1 MGPGETLGAYR
12 VLRKLGEGGMGAVY
26 LAYDTTLH
34 RHVAL
39 KALDAP
45 ADDASA
51 RTRLVREARNAAAL
65 SHPHI
70 CTIHEVDEAGGTP
83 FIAMEYVEGVS
94 LRERV
99 DSGAVPVDEAVRL
112 GLQAADALAY
122 AHAHGVVH
130 RDFKAANAIVTGD
143 GRLKVV
149 DFGLARRGDALVAGA
164 TTEVSLVAAGVAAG
178 TPYAMAPEQVRGE
191 AADAR
196 TDIWALGVLLY
207 ELVSGRKPFEAPTIP
222 ELFSAILTKTPAAL
236 PGAVPV
242 ELKAVIERCLTK
254 DPGHRYQQASEVHAA
269 LEAIQAGAVS
279 PWVVWR
285 YYVRR
290 RPALTG
296 AATLV
301 ALAALLVG
309 ANVGG
314 VRDRLAGTP
323 PALPPIRLAVLP
335 FENLTG
341 DPEQEY
347 LSDGLTE
354 EMIGQLGRLHP
365 ARLSVI
371 ARTSSMQYKGRSAPL
386 DEVARALNVDYV
398 LEGSTRREGSRVRIN
413 ATLIRVADQIQ
424 QWSESFDRDL
434 AGILTLQNDVARGV
448 AGSLALAL
456 LPEERTTL
464 AFARPVNPAVHEA
477 YLKGRFHW
485 YRHTPEDFARAQS
498 YFEDAIRIDPDY
510 APAYIGL
517 ADAVGTPAHIGRIPT
532 TDVFPRLK
540 ALVAKALAL
549 DDQSAVVHDMHAR
562 ITFAYDWE
570 WAASEAA
577 FQRAIALNPNYPD
590 AHVVYAQLLQILGRG
605 DEALAAVQHGL
616 DLDPHNAFFQQ
627 QRAHHLLVAGRR
639 QEAIAEMEE
648 LLRVQPGFPP
658 AHEILWTALLK
669 EGQYDEAVRHAGPM
683 DVADILSES
692 YPTLGYAGAM
702 SRAADTM
709 AARALAQYVSPVL
722 VARLYAHAGDQDRTL
737 DWLEKAIDVHDTQI
751 VYAPMSPEFED
762 VWDHPRFRAVMRRI
776 NLPAYTAQ

>member
-1 MGPGETLGAYR
+1 
-12 VLRKLGEGGMGAVY
+12 
-26 LAYDTTLH
+26 
-34 RHVAL
+34 
-39 KALDAP
+39 
-45 ADDASA
+45 
-51 RTRLVREARNAAAL
+51 
-65 SHPHI
+65 
-70 CTIHEVDEAGGTP
+70 
-83 FIAMEYVEGVS
+83 
-94 LRERV
+94 
-99 DSGAVPVDEAVRL
+99 
-112 GLQAADALAY
+112 
-122 AHAHGVVH
+122 
-130 RDFKAANAIVTGD
+130 
-143 GRLKVV
+143 
-149 DFGLARRGDALVAGA
+149 
-164 TTEVSLVAAGVAAG
+164 
-178 TPYAMAPEQVRGE
+178 
-191 AADAR
+191 
-196 TDIWALGVLLY
+196 
-207 ELVSGRKPFEAPTIP
+207 
-222 ELFSAILTKTPAAL
+222 
-236 PGAVPV
+236 
-242 ELKAVIERCLTK
+242 
-254 DPGHRYQQASEVHAA
+254 
-269 LEAIQAGAVS
+269 
-279 PWVVWR
+279 
-285 YYVRR
+285 
-290 RPALTG
+290 
-296 AATLV
+296 
-301 ALAALLVG
+301 
-309 ANVGG
+309 
-314 VRDRLAGTP
+314 
-323 PALPPIRLAVLP
+323 
-335 FENLTG
+335 
-341 DPEQEY
+341 
-347 LSDGLTE
+347 
-354 EMIGQLGRLHP
+354 
-365 ARLSVI
+365 
-371 ARTSSMQYKGRSAPL
+371 
-386 DEVARALNVDYV
+386 
-398 LEGSTRREGSRVRIN
+398 
-413 ATLIRVADQIQ
+413 
-424 QWSESFDRDL
+424 
-434 AGILTLQNDVARGV
+434 
-448 AGSLALAL
+448 
-456 LPEERTTL
+456 
-464 AFARPVNPAVHEA
+464 
-477 YLKGRFHW
+477 
-485 YRHTPEDFARAQS
+485 
-498 YFEDAIRIDPDY
+498 
-510 APAYIGL
+510 L